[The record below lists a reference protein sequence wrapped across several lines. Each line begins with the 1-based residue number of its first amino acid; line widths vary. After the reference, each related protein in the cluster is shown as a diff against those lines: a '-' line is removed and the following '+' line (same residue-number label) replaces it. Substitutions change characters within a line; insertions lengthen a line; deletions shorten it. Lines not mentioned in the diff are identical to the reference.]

1 MDETHH
7 DTDRSVAQEKRE
19 ALHLVTR
26 AFAEGR
32 MDGLDPDCLV
42 QAALFTAF
50 QELVAVY
57 GEEATARYAEGL
69 PDRIRDGGFTTAP
82 RH

>member
-1 MDETHH
+1 MDDTHH
-7 DTDRSVAQEKRE
+7 TDRTVSDEKRE
-19 ALHLVTR
+19 ALSLVTR
-26 AFAEGR
+26 AFNEGR
-32 MDGLDPDCLV
+32 LDGLDPDSLV
-42 QAALFTAF
+42 QAAIFTAF

-69 PDRIRDGGFTTAP
+69 PDRIRDGGYTIAP

>member
-1 MDETHH
+1 MDDEHH
-7 DTDRSVAQEKRE
+7 IDRSIAQEKRE
-19 ALHLVTR
+19 ALSLVSR
-26 AFAEGR
+26 AFDEGR

-57 GEEATARYAEGL
+57 GEEATAQYAEGL

>member
-1 MDETHH
+1 MH
-7 DTDRSVAQEKRE
+7 DTQDSDRSVAEEKRE
-19 ALHLVTR
+19 ALSLVGR

-32 MDGLDPDCLV
+32 LDGLDPDCLV

-50 QELVAVY
+50 QELVTVY

-69 PDRIRDGGFTTAP
+69 PDRIRTGGYTIAP